1 MERIPWGAEVRRPQF
16 SVINSLGPSPPTRTV
31 IPSMR
36 TPKAGIQ
43 FCRKVNA
50 RVATAKVVSRR
61 GLFPKEFRQRL
72 EYMHLNPVRKGLV
85 ARPECRCW
93 SNYNNFDPSQRA
105 ACPIQV
111 DSIWL
116 PEGYRA

>member
-85 ARPECRCW
+85 AQARMLVLVKLQQFRPV
-93 SNYNNFDPSQRA
+93 A
-105 ACPIQV
+105 AGRL
-111 DSIWL
+111 SHSS
-116 PEGYRA
+116 